1 VSDTPCL
8 KWTKDKSRFFVTAA
22 TEADLIHELVHLR
35 LLVDNRTLPYLY
47 GSFNALIHAAN
58 PEEFLC
64 NAVATMHCPHL
75 EDEFQ
80 DLLEYIHAT
89 GKTLEIKKHLESLP
103 YSFVER
109 AIHLLVGSWKI
120 RGGRGEKEV

>member
-1 VSDTPCL
+1 MPQMDERQITILC
-8 KWTKDKSRFFVTAA
+8 
-22 TEADLIHELVHLR
+22 
-35 LLVDNRTLPYLY
+35 Y
-47 GSFNALIHAAN
+47 
-58 PEEFLC
+58 C